1 MKKRLLP
8 GLSLAVVLS
17 SAGLF
22 SAVEAQ
28 EPERSQRWNPDWE
41 PPRTA
46 WGHPDLQGNWSNATL
61 TRFERRRGAGPVYT
75 WEEVD
80 RIEGGEQMRVQ
91 AGFESSEPGRP
102 VLEVGRNVGSYN
114 QIYFDR
120 GDRVAVVN
128 GEPRTSL
135 ITFPS
140 DGRIPPLSPEGRTRK
155 QEYDDFRS
163 QFGRYDH
170 PELRPL
176 AERCVVYYASSPTG
190 VLGPPMTPTQGYNN
204 NFTIV
209 QNADHVVIRSEMI
222 HDIRI
227 VRLGEPVPL
236 PDHIRPWFGDSW
248 GH

>member
-1 MKKRLLP
+1 MKKTLLFVL
-8 GLSLAVVLS
+8 GLMIVLS
-17 SAGLF
+17 SANLF
-22 SAVEAQ
+22 SPIEAQ
-28 EPERSQRWNPDWE
+28 ELERSQKWDLNWE

-61 TRFERRRGAGPVYT
+61 TRFERRQGVDPVYT

-80 RIEGGEQMRVQ
+80 RIEGREQTRVQ
-91 AGFESSEPGRP
+91 RGFESRDPDRP
-102 VLEVGRNVGSYN
+102 PLQAGNVGAYN

-120 GDRVAVVN
+120 GDRLAVVN

-140 DGRIPPLSPEGRTRK
+140 DGRIPALSSEGQTRK

-176 AERCVVYYASSPTG
+176 AERCVVYYASSPCLLYTSDA
-190 VLGPPMTPTQGYNN
+190 
-204 NFTIV
+204 
-209 QNADHVVIRSEMI
+209 ADEGLV
-222 HDIRI
+222 
-227 VRLGEPVPL
+227 
-236 PDHIRPWFGDSW
+236 
-248 GH
+248 